1 MSQYLF
7 IGTVDGSQMRYNQD
21 YGAMLVE
28 ASEST
33 IRFQFVN
40 RMNEVIDSF
49 ELSH

>member
-1 MSQYLF
+1 MSRYIF
-7 IGTVDGSQMRYNQD
+7 IGAVDGSQVRYNQD

-33 IRFQFVN
+33 IHFQFIN

-49 ELSH
+49 ELAR